1 MQFKSP
7 LPGDARSNQ
16 TYSPYPQEQPSIPP
30 QQRQAAGFQQ
40 QMLPTPPQPGRKVKK
55 RWIVLASVGFIILLQ
70 LLVYVGLRE
79 QGLQTTSSSS
89 SIINATRPVP
99 VLTTQPTA
107 LIAKAGP
114 IILGGDIGA
123 FIAKYG
129 QPGSNSQPANGIYV
143 FASYGNIHKNDLSVT
158 TERGRA
164 FYILLQAPTE
174 QGWDQTHAINA
185 CLAFAPQEKV
195 YKRSLTLD
203 NPNGKPVAY
212 QLVYISEALAPL
224 FPASSFTDENG
235 KQTSAGT
242 FGLLLNDVIGTTSR
256 FSSCAI
262 QIGIQGTASGA

>member
-7 LPGDARSNQ
+7 LPGDARSNH
-16 TYSPYPQEQPSIPP
+16 TYSPYPQEQPSISP
-30 QQRQAAGFQQ
+30 QQRQVTGFQQ

-70 LLVYVGLRE
+70 LLVYVGF
-79 QGLQTTSSSS
+79 QTTSSSN

-99 VLTTQPTA
+99 VLTAQPTA

-143 FASYGNIHKNDLSVT
+143 FALYGKIHKNNLSVT

-174 QGWDQTHAINA
+174 QGWDRAHAIKA
-185 CLAFAPQEKV
+185 CLAFAPLEKV
-195 YKRSLTLD
+195 YKRSMTLD
-203 NPNGKPVAY
+203 NSNGKPIAY

-242 FGLLLNDVIGTTSR
+242 FGLLLNDAIGTTSR

>member
-7 LPGDARSNQ
+7 LPGDARSNHI
-16 TYSPYPQEQPSIPP
+16 YSPYPQEQPSISP
-30 QQRQAAGFQQ
+30 QQRQVTGFQQ
-40 QMLPTPPQPGRKVKK
+40 QLLPTPPQPGRKVKK
-55 RWIVLASVGFIILLQ
+55 RWVVLASIGFIILLQ
-70 LLVYVGLRE
+70 LLVYMGF
-79 QGLQTTSSSS
+79 QTTSSSN

-99 VLTTQPTA
+99 VLTAQPTA

-129 QPGSNSQPANGIYV
+129 QPGSNSQPENGIYV
-143 FASYGNIHKNDLSVT
+143 FASYGNIHKDDLSVT
-158 TERGRA
+158 IEKGRV
-164 FYILLQAPTE
+164 FYLLLQAPTE

-185 CLAFAPQEKV
+185 CLAFAPLEKV

-203 NPNGKPVAY
+203 NSNGKPMAY

-242 FGLLLNDVIGTTSR
+242 FGLLLNDTIGTTSR